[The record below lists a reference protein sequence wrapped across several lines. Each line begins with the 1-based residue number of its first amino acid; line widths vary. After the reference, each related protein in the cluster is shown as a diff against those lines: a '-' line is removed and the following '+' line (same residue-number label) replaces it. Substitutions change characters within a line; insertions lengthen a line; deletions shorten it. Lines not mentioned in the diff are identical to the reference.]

1 MNLKSP
7 ENNLQIART
16 LKQSSITGF
25 SSRYDAAIFKTK
37 QRPASIKVYWW
48 MCVCLFYIQTLF
60 RLTWQ
65 RWRSLQGN
73 SDTLGSRSLPHLCVS
88 GVPQQSCDW
97 RSPET
102 TCTHTHTHT
111 HTEDMMLSLIWCKP
125 HTHTYSPSHITAY
138 CTSFILNKFVFLVHK
153 HKKDEPRVK
162 SVCCWTLFHHSHIP
176 GLYYQKVRN
185 HLIKYMFSLILMLI
199 Y

>member
-1 MNLKSP
+1 MNVCVFVLHTNIISTHLTEMEKSP
-7 ENNLQIART
+7 GELWHPRITKSPTSLCLR
-16 LKQSSITGF
+16 SSSAELRLAF
-25 SSRYDAAIFKTK
+25 S
-37 QRPASIKVYWW
+37 W
-48 MCVCLFYIQTLF
+48 
-60 RLTWQ
+60 
-65 RWRSLQGN
+65 N
-73 SDTLGSRSLPHLCVS
+73 HL
-88 GVPQQSCDW
+88 
-97 RSPET
+97 
-102 TCTHTHTHT
+102 HTHTHT

>member
-1 MNLKSP
+1 ML
-7 ENNLQIART
+7 L
-16 LKQSSITGF
+16 
-25 SSRYDAAIFKTK
+25 SSRQSKD
-37 QRPASIKVYWW
+37 QRASKFTDE
-48 MCVCLFYIQTLF
+48 CVCVCFTYKHYFDSLDRDGEVSRGTL
-60 RLTWQ
+60 TP
-65 RWRSLQGN
+65 
-73 SDTLGSRSLPHLCVS
+73 SDHEVSHIFVSQEFLSRAAT
-88 GVPQQSCDW
+88 GVLLKP
-97 RSPET
+97 PA
-102 TCTHTHTHT
+102 HTHTHT